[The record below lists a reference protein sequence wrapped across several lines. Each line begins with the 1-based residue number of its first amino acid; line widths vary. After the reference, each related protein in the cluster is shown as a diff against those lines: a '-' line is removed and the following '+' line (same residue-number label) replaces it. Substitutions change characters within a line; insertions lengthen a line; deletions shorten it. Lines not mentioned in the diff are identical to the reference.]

1 MLFLLLPPPSLMHVS
16 GTLAP
21 RVRSQV
27 GAGGLEGS
35 KMMAGDAGSSALFVG
50 RIDVVNVTFAYPSRP
65 EACTQNRVFLQ

>member
-1 MLFLLLPPPSLMHVS
+1 MHLS

-35 KMMAGDAGSSALFVG
+35 KMMAGDTGSSSSSALFVG

-65 EACTQNRVFLQ
+65 EACAQNRVFLQ